1 MGILILGA
9 LCTAGEA
16 FLIYF
21 MVQLFRDSQ
30 REQRQ
35 LHVGGRRTSA
45 HARQF
50 VRFDVTPPVA
60 KAVWVD
66 GHWRR
71 LDLPISAVSSDEETE
86 AFSFEARRHA

>member
-21 MVQLFRDSQ
+21 MVQLFRDSR
-30 REQRQ
+30 RERQ
-35 LHVGGRRTSA
+35 QLRGSGARASSR
-45 HARQF
+45 ARQF
-50 VRFDVTPPVA
+50 VRFEVAPPVA
-60 KAVWVD
+60 KAVWVE

-71 LDLPISAVSSDEETE
+71 LDLPASAVPDEKTE
-86 AFSFEARRHA
+86 AFLIATRRHA